1 MAHHRLLDGGQ
12 VHTLSY
18 TLTENPWFV
27 RAGAVL
33 PLSGR
38 SVRHLQDPSEK
49 EIRLLVIPGG
59 GSHAFD
65 LYQDDGVTQSY
76 VRDFATTHIEKTT
89 TSDRRTIIKIA
100 PRKGSYAGAPESR
113 IVVIELEGVVG
124 IRNNILLNGK
134 PLGMN
139 TLSLRDGRTVI
150 TLPERPASEA
160 LTVEVRL

>member
-12 VHTLSY
+12 VHSLRY
-18 TLTENPWFV
+18 KLDENPWFV

-38 SVRHLQDPSEK
+38 SVRNLQDPSEN

-65 LYQDDGVTQSY
+65 LYQDDGLTQSY
-76 VRDFATTHIEKTT
+76 VQDFATTHIEKTT
-89 TSDRRTIIKIA
+89 TSDRRTVIKIS
-100 PRKGSYAGAPESR
+100 PRQGSFAGAPDSR
-113 IVVIELEGVVG
+113 RIVIELEGVVG
-124 IRNNILLNGK
+124 LRNNILLNGN
-134 PLGMN
+134 PLGMGVM
-139 TLSLRDGRTVI
+139 SLRDGRTVI
-150 TLPERPASEA
+150 TLPDRPASEA